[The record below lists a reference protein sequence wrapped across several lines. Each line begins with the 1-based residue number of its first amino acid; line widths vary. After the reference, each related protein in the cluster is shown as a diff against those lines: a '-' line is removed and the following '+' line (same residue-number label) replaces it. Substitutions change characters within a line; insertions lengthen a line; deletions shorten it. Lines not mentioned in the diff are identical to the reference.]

1 MPKPSR
7 KVIDNLKSV
16 VINNINDIR
25 MAIVPFI
32 KDIKDNKVSINSEV
46 TWTDEDDK
54 KHTTSVESYSSDPSM
69 RKGLL
74 EAFEHVKEQRKLWS
88 RIHGALEDDEYG
100 HSFTEVN
107 IDNVPLPVDKI
118 IEKRLGGRRE
128 GLTIVWDLSDRKV
141 VFDPYTK
148 ELKEYP
154 I

>member
-1 MPKPSR
+1 MPKPSK
-7 KVIDNLKSV
+7 KVLDNIKPV

-32 KDIKDNKVSINSEV
+32 KEVRDNKVNIQSDV
-46 TWTDEDDK
+46 VWTDEDDK
-54 KHTTSVESYSSDPSM
+54 KHTTNVESYSSDPSM
-69 RKGLL
+69 RRGLL

-100 HSFTEVN
+100 SNFSEVN

-118 IEKRLGGRRE
+118 IEKRLGGKRE
-128 GLTIVWDLSDRKV
+128 GLTIVWDLSDRRV

-148 ELKEYP
+148 ELKEYSL
-154 I
+154 